1 MRNKPRIILVDPK
14 TNKSPARRHLDPAR
28 VTEIRELAEAVA
40 DEYFPDRRIEP
51 EELLRRKGIT
61 FNYNHYGSTFDGMLE
76 WKNGAFHV
84 YCNLDRV
91 GTFDSPRARFT
102 LCHELGHY
110 YIDEHRTA
118 ITAGK
123 LPAHPSTCEYESD
136 TIMEREADL
145 FASNLL
151 MPRQRFIRSVAKMP
165 PGLGTVLTLARQFGA
180 SVTSTALQFVK
191 TSEIECALIKWNP
204 PTKTWSWVS
213 PAMYDSG
220 FGKTITSRHQIP
232 EGSATDQALSGL
244 YPPPS
249 GFFSSGGTA
258 TDWFPHPRRFGHGN
272 PIVIEQAM
280 PIGRYGVVTMLF
292 RDNPHY

>member
-1 MRNKPRIILVDPK
+1 MDPK
-14 TNKSPARRHLDPAR
+14 TYKSPARRRLKSAR
-28 VTEIRELAEAVA
+28 ITEIQELAEAVA
-40 DEYFPDRRIEP
+40 DEYFPDRRVEP
-51 EELLRRKGIT
+51 EELLRCKGIT

-76 WKNGAFHV
+76 WKDGLFHV

-91 GTFDSPRARFT
+91 GTVDSPRARFT

-151 MPRQRFIRSVAKMP
+151 MPRQRFMSSVAKMP
-165 PGLGTVLTLARQFGA
+165 PDLSTVLTLARQFGA
-180 SVTSTALQFVK
+180 SVTSTALRFVE

-204 PTKTWSWVS
+204 PTKTWSRVS
-213 PAMYDSG
+213 HAMFDSG
-220 FGKTITSRHQIP
+220 FGKTITSRHRIP
-232 EGSATDQALSGL
+232 KGSATDQALRGL
-244 YPPPS
+244 DPPPS
-249 GFFSSGGTA
+249 GVFSSGGTA
-258 TDWFPHPRRFGHGN
+258 TDWFPYPRHYKHSN
-272 PIVIEQAM
+272 PILIEHA
-280 PIGRYGVVTMLF
+280 ISISRYGVITMLF
-292 RDNPHY
+292 RDDQQY